1 MGIAALSL
9 NMNAG
14 QFDRLDYTR
23 KTEAILKGIFLAARM
38 TGTHLVKLYNVSN
51 FYVEVYFHN
60 RSRLITSFRAF
71 DQTALVLP
79 YLDELKIA
87 V

>member
-1 MGIAALSL
+1 MDVR
-9 NMNAG
+9 
-14 QFDRLDYTR
+14 QFDSLDYTR
-23 KTEAILKGIFLAARM
+23 KTEAILKGTFLATRVAA
-38 TGTHLVKLYNVSN
+38 GYFVKLYNVDY

-60 RSRLITSFRAF
+60 RSQLITRFRAF

-79 YLDELKIA
+79 YLGELKIA

>member
-1 MGIAALSL
+1 MDL
-9 NMNAG
+9 G

-23 KTEAILKGIFLAARM
+23 KTEAILKGTFLATRITAAYS
-38 TGTHLVKLYNVSN
+38 VKLYNVDN

-60 RSRLITSFRAF
+60 RSQLIIRFRAF
-71 DQTALVLP
+71 DQTALLLP
-79 YLDELKIA
+79 YLDGLKIA